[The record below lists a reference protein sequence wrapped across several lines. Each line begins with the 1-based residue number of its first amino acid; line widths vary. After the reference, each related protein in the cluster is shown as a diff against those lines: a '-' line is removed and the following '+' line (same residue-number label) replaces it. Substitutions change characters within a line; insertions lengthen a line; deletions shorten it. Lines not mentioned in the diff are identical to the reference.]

1 VTARVVRTRAELAD
15 ALATVRRAQAPVVL
29 VPTMGAL
36 HEAHAALVRRAR
48 ELAGA
53 DGEVVVSVF
62 VNPLQFGPAEDLAR
76 YPRSLDADVDL
87 AAAAG
92 AGVVLAPT
100 VDVMYDDGEPQ
111 VRVAAGPV
119 GGLLE
124 GAARPGHFDGVLTV
138 VLKLFGLVRPDVAVF
153 GEKDAQQLALVRR
166 MVHDLD
172 VPVRVEGHPTVRA
185 DSGLAL
191 SSRNRYLDEAG
202 LRTAGA
208 IALALTAG
216 QGAASGGLPA
226 ASVAA
231 AARGVLDAERGLD
244 VDYCV
249 VVDPETFEP
258 PGAAVYGDALLLVA
272 ARVGTTRLIDNA
284 RVLLQPTGGGP

>member
-1 VTARVVRTRAELAD
+1 VTAGVVRTRAELAET
-15 ALATVRRAQAPVVL
+15 LATVRRSQAPVVL

-48 ELAGA
+48 ELAGPY
-53 DGEVVVSVF
+53 GEVVVSVF

-87 AAAAG
+87 AGDAG
-92 AGVVLAPT
+92 ASVVFAPS
-100 VDVMYDDGEPQ
+100 VEVVYDGGQPL

-166 MVHDLD
+166 MVRDLD
-172 VPVRVEGHPTVRA
+172 VPVRIEGHPTVRSE
-185 DSGLAL
+185 SGLAL
-191 SSRNRYLDEAG
+191 SSRNRYLDEHG
-202 LRTAGA
+202 LRTAAA
-208 IALALTAG
+208 IAQALAAG
-216 QGAASGGLPA
+216 GAAASGGLPA

-231 AARGVLDAERGLD
+231 AAREVLDAEGGLD

-258 PGAAVYGDALLLVA
+258 PAPAGYGDALLLVA

-284 RVLLQPTGGGP
+284 RVRLQPTGGGP